1 MSIATVE
8 DRKAIEETLAKYVQG
23 CSISGDETKKVFH
36 PSATVNAEPAQ
47 VLFDLIDSK
56 DPTKYVAQIDVF
68 DVFGDMA
75 TARVV
80 MEGESGISFVDFH
93 HLLKKDGEWKIV
105 SKVYAKI

>member
-8 DRKAIEETLAKYVQG
+8 DRKAIEETLARYVQG
-23 CSISGDETKKVFH
+23 CSISGDVTKKEFH
-36 PSATVNAEPAQ
+36 SSATVNAEPAQ

-56 DPTKYVAQIDVF
+56 EPTKYIAQIDVF

-80 MEGESGISFVDFH
+80 MEGQNGVGFVDFH
-93 HLLKKDGEWKIV
+93 HLLRTDEGWKIV
-105 SKVYAKI
+105 SKIYQKI